1 MAETASVGASR
12 RQTPIALVPTPSC
25 PVPPSSPSKF
35 LSLCMC
41 FSVSLF
47 LSLCPSVAF
56 CLSLSL
62 SACLCLSTS
71 ACLCLS
77 ASACLCLSPVISVFL
92 SLCLSVISLP
102 VSVSVSP
109 HHYPPLCLSLSL
121 LSSSVCLPWCS
132 RGRPF
137 RGCCHQGFS
146 GHGAVLPIPS
156 TAPTATRARRPP
168 VPQPRAALAGPWPRP

>member
-1 MAETASVGASR
+1 MCGRNSQRWRLAPPDAYST
-12 RQTPIALVPTPSC
+12 C
-25 PVPPSSPSKF
+25 PHSLLPCAPF
-35 LSLCMC
+35 LSLQI
-41 FSVSLF
+41 SVSLYVFLCLPLSISLSFCCF
-47 LSLCPSVAF
+47 LSFTVSV
-56 CLSLSL
+56 
-62 SACLCLSTS
+62 CLCLSAS

-77 ASACLCLSPVISVFL
+77 ASACLCLSHVTSVFL

-156 TAPTATRARRPP
+156 TAPTATRVRRPP